1 MEVVDCLD
9 VEAFRFPDVLENFP
23 VCACRSVVTVSTI
36 VVFEGHREYAYEHW
50 NSVTKK
56 QATFSDTV

>member
-9 VEAFRFPDVLENFP
+9 VEAFRFADVFEDFP

-36 VVFEGHREYAYEHW
+36 AVFEGLGEYAYEHW

-56 QATFSDTV
+56 QATFNDTV